1 MDVERRLD
9 QLEQTVRARKA
20 HLAAERRPRHCVD
33 CEGLV
38 PPLEIQLPPY
48 ARDVPRCD
56 GCELRRLGAVLAIM
70 EESGAGPSWAFDRY
84 MARHGVGP
92 DAALVRLQSEDFTDV
107 PVDSEEKLLGIAVA
121 LADMGLELVDRREV
135 QRFFEMIADASFA
148 P

>member
-1 MDVERRLD
+1 
-9 QLEQTVRARKA
+9 
-20 HLAAERRPRHCVD
+20 
-33 CEGLV
+33 
-38 PPLEIQLPPY
+38 
-48 ARDVPRCD
+48 
-56 GCELRRLGAVLAIM
+56 M

-92 DAALVRLQSEDFTDV
+92 DAALVRLQLRVIIFSRYWQ
-107 PVDSEEKLLGIAVA
+107 EKLLGIAVA